1 MVKRIFVLVNQDK
14 KLIDQLCKVAFE
26 NYWSINGSFA
36 PDNAPEKVTD
46 EEVAKQVEEHGNY
59 RTRML
64 SFTAEPW
71 AESIEF
77 LRLQQI
83 SCSRWEKIYDGSDE
97 RDLYLAIQWIISKR
111 PKP

>member
-1 MVKRIFVLVNQDK
+1 MLVNQDK
-14 KLIDQLCKVAFE
+14 KLIDQLCKVGFE
-26 NYWSINGSFA
+26 NYWSISNSFA
-36 PDNAPEKVTD
+36 PAKAPEEVTD
-46 EEVAKQVEEHGNY
+46 EEVTKHVERYGNY
-59 RTRML
+59 KARML

-83 SCSRWEKIYDGSDE
+83 SCSRQEKIYDGSDE
-97 RDLYLAIQWIISKR
+97 RDLQLAIQWIKSKR